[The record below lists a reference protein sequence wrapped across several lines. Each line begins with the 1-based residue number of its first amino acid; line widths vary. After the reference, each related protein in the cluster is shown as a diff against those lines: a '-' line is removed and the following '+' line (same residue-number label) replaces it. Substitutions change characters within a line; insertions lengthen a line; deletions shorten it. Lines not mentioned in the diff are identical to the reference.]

1 MNNLVKINGQDWPV
15 IEWRG
20 QRVITTAQLAEFYGA
35 SEQQVQQNFNN
46 NEKNFESEKHFFYLQ
61 GNELRDFKNLFENF
75 EVVGKR
81 APCLYLWTHQGAS
94 RHCKILGTKKAW
106 EQFDVLEDN
115 YYNPRPQEAIE
126 EEFQQMLLNPDTI
139 IQMAL
144 NLKAKM
150 AENDTLK
157 NTVKEKEL
165 KIADMQPKVNFA
177 NAVATSHT
185 SILVG
190 DLAKLLKQNGVDIGA
205 NRLFEWLRENG
216 YLIKRKGAD
225 WNMPTQKSMDLGL
238 FEIKE
243 STVNNPDGSVRI
255 NKTPKV
261 TGYGQQYF
269 INIFLVKDER

>member
-1 MNNLVKINGQDWPV
+1 M
-15 IEWRG
+15 
-20 QRVITTAQLAEFYGA
+20 
-35 SEQQVQQNFNN
+35 
-46 NEKNFESEKHFFYLQ
+46 
-61 GNELRDFKNLFENF
+61 NELITIKSVRGRLDSDGNPELN
-75 EVVGKR
+75 
-81 APCLYLWTHQGAS
+81 
-94 RHCKILGTKKAW
+94 
-106 EQFDVLEDN
+106 LEDVARGLGFVDKQIKN
-115 YYNPRPQEAIE
+115 GKEYLVIRKARVNCYLETYGFLPPVAEAFSETFIPENIFYKLCFKADNETALKFQSVVTDEILPSIRKHGGYLTPAKIQEV
-126 EEFQQMLLNPDTI
+126 LLNPDTI
-139 IQMAL
+139 IQLAT

-157 NTVKEKEL
+157 NTVKEKDL
-165 KIADMQPKVNFA
+165 RIANMQPKVNFA